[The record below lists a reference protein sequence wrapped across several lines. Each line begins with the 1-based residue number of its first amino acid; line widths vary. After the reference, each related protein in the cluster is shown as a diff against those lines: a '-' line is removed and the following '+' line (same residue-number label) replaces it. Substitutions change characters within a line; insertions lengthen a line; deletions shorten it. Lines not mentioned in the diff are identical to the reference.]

1 MCVEKDYIWN
11 PATSNFENGK
21 YLASIDNSVITSDE
35 IIEETKTVS
44 TTFNNKKLTYKTKT
58 FYILLTFLLITT
70 ALLLAVSIYC
80 YLIKYQTKQKHFLQ
94 YHITNNK

>member
-1 MCVEKDYIWN
+1 MCVENDYIWN

-44 TTFNNKKLTYKTKT
+44 TTFNNK
-58 FYILLTFLLITT
+58 
-70 ALLLAVSIYC
+70 
-80 YLIKYQTKQKHFLQ
+80 
-94 YHITNNK
+94 